1 MLAFPQL
8 RRDRDIFVREP
19 GQIKRAP
26 RVDTRFSTMLTDSD
40 GNAVDVIVID
50 ISREGCR
57 LLTDG
62 SLKIGEK
69 VQIDVPKH
77 GSFPAQ
83 IRWALGNEAGAVF
96 LEPVF
101 LD

>member
-1 MLAFPQL
+1 
-8 RRDRDIFVREP
+8 VREP

-26 RVDTRFSTMLTDSD
+26 RVDTRFNTRLTDSD
-40 GNAVDVIVID
+40 GVTINVVVID

-57 LLTDG
+57 LEADG
-62 SLKIGEK
+62 SLRIGEK
-69 VQIDVPKH
+69 VQIEVPKH
-77 GSFPAQ
+77 GSFAAQ

>member
-1 MLAFPQL
+1 MLAFPVAQGQGH
-8 RRDRDIFVREP
+8 RFVREP

-26 RVDTRFSTMLTDSD
+26 RVDTRFPTKLTDSD
-40 GNAVDVIVID
+40 GVTVDVIVMD
-50 ISREGCR
+50 ISKEGCR
-57 LLTDG
+57 LQTEG
-62 SLKIGEK
+62 TLKIGEN
-69 VQIDVPKH
+69 VQIEVPKH
-77 GSFPAQ
+77 GSFAAQ

>member
-1 MLAFPQL
+1 M
-8 RRDRDIFVREP
+8 REP

-26 RVDTRFSTMLTDSD
+26 RVDTRFSTKLTDSD
-40 GNAVDVIVID
+40 GNTIAVTVID

-57 LLTDG
+57 LQTSDG
-62 SLKIGEK
+62 LLRIGEN
-69 VQIDVPKH
+69 VQIEVPKH
-77 GSFPAQ
+77 GSFAAQ

-101 LD
+101 VD